1 MIEELKDRIK
11 GLRNILVKIKKTRT
25 IERTKNK

>member
-1 MIEELKDRIK
+1 MIEEFKDRIK
-11 GLRNILVKIKKTRT
+11 GLRNILVKIKKPRT